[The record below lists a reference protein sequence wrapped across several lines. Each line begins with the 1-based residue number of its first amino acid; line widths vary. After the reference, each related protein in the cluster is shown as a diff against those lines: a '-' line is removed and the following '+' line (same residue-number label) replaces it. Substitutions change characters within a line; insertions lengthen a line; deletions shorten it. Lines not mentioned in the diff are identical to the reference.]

1 MELLTAVFFP
11 VFLFKQLA
19 SVVQL
24 IIASKKLAAFDVNS
38 NKN

>member
-11 VFLFKQLA
+11 VFFLKQLA
-19 SVVQL
+19 SVIQL
-24 IIASKKLAAFDVNS
+24 IIASQKLAAFDVNS